1 MGKVGPMASLQN
13 PESAELVATP
23 HGAAPVRWRR
33 SSRARRVSLRI
44 DPRDGAVV
52 VTLPMRAGRRQG
64 LDLLHTHA
72 AWVMDRLSALPP
84 AAPFVPG
91 GIVPVG
97 GRPHRIVH
105 IPGLRGA
112 ARLDHGVLE
121 VAGDAAHV
129 SRRVA
134 DFLRA
139 EARRRIT
146 ALALAKAAVLDRR
159 VPRITIKDTKS
170 RWGSCAPDGSLA
182 FSWRLVL
189 APPEVLDYVVAH
201 EAAHLVHMNHG
212 PRFWALCAQLS
223 PHTEAAKHWLAAHG
237 GRLLRYG

>member
-1 MGKVGPMASLQN
+1 MRSCPQPL
-13 PESAELVATP
+13 ESAELVATP
-23 HGAAPVRWRR
+23 HGAAPVKWRR
-33 SSRARRVSLRI
+33 SARARRVSLRI
-44 DPRDGAVV
+44 DPCAGAVV
-52 VTLPMRAGRRQG
+52 VTLPLRAGRRQG

-91 GIVPVG
+91 AVVPVG
-97 GRPHRIVH
+97 GRAHRIVH
-105 IPGLRGA
+105 LPALRGA
-112 ARLDHGVLE
+112 TRLGEGVLQ
-121 VAGDAAHV
+121 VAGDPVHV
-129 SRRVA
+129 PRRVA

-146 ALALAKAAVLDRR
+146 ALVLAKAAILERR
-159 VPRITIKDTKS
+159 VPRISIKDTRS

-212 PRFWALCAQLS
+212 PRFWALCATLS
-223 PHTEAAKHWLAAHG
+223 PHAGAARHWLAAHG
-237 GRLLRYG
+237 QRLLRYG